1 MQIRYEKLN
10 KSNFNAYSLDNFVRR
25 QQVTECWRKVEGAWQ
40 LQPNVFV
47 DDWSLEQRRE
57 IATDVALH
65 MEDDQTAF
73 GAFDGN
79 NLVGFATLSHVFFGQ
94 TATCLELVC
103 FQVSEPYRGKGI
115 GKNLFSQIC
124 NRAKDLGAQ
133 KLYISGH
140 SAKESQSVY
149 KALGCV
155 HAVEI
160 NQQIADGEPF
170 DVQLECDLSD
180 I

>member
-65 MEDDQTAF
+65 MEDDQTA
-73 GAFDGN
+73 
-79 NLVGFATLSHVFFGQ
+79 TY
-94 TATCLELVC
+94 LELVC